1 MVEQETGGHR
11 VLVCEDIL
19 KTQFEYS
26 PDIIIIVDRD
36 LRIVRINRPPHSGLS
51 SEALVGT
58 DVVLQLPGACREEGQ
73 RLIRACFEAGLAG
86 SFEHAVPDDGWR
98 HSRIVPL
105 KHGDVTSYAMIIC
118 SDVTERKKAEDALR
132 ESEKKLRDITSHMGE
147 ALYVLDDE
155 GHISFMNPVAEK
167 LLGWSMQEMAGKNAH
182 DLFHNCHPDGSRLPF
197 EDCPI
202 RKVLDNG
209 RQFVSA
215 DEVFVRK
222 DGTVFPVSVIASPI
236 TEDGKIAATVT
247 AFRDITDIK
256 RLEQELSRVQ
266 KLESVGVLA
275 GGIAHDFN
283 NLLQAIL
290 GHISMASMSIS
301 SNNQA
306 YGQLRKAE
314 EAIEMAR
321 DLSFRLLTFSKGGEP
336 LKQVTSITEMIRQ
349 TVTLSLSGANVA
361 AEFSL
366 PDDLHLVEVDEGQI
380 RQVLSNLTLNAKEA
394 MPDGGTLTVQAE
406 NVQLHGQEGLPVR
419 EGAYLHIVVRDSGR
433 GIEPETLQRIFDPYF
448 STKKMGAEKGMGL
461 GLSICHSI
469 MKKHGGFITAESV
482 YGKGSVFHL
491 YLPAVSETGGSRP
504 GLKKIAAR
512 KKVLFMDDDPRV
524 RYIVIEIIKHFGYDV
539 EIAEKGEEAVE
550 LFRKAWMAGSAFDAV
565 ILDLTVP
572 GGMGGDVTM
581 KKLREIDPGARGI
594 ISSGYADS
602 PVMKDFMDYGFSGA
616 IAKPYKI
623 DELREALH
631 KLLYD

>member
-1 MVEQETGGHR
+1 MDEQATGGHG
-11 VLVCEDIL
+11 VLICEDIL

-36 LRIVRINRPPHSGLS
+36 LRIVRINRPPHPGLS
-51 SEALVGT
+51 SETLVGT
-58 DVVLQLPGACREEGQ
+58 DAVLQLPGECREEGQ
-73 RLIRACFEAGLAG
+73 RLLRACFEAGLAG
-86 SFEHAVPDDGWR
+86 SIEHAVPDDGWR

-105 KHGDVTSYAMIIC
+105 KHGDVTSHAMIIC

-147 ALYVLDDE
+147 ALYVLDAE

-182 DLFHNCHPDGSRLPF
+182 DLFHNCNPDGSRLPF

-209 RQFVSA
+209 RQFVSS

-247 AFRDITDIK
+247 AFRDITDMK
-256 RLEQELSRVQ
+256 RLEQELSKVQ

-336 LKQVTSITEMIRQ
+336 LKQVTSIAEMIRQ

-394 MPDGGTLTVQAE
+394 MPDGGTLTIEAE
-406 NVQLHGQEGLPVR
+406 NVQLHGREGLPVR
-419 EGAYLHIVVRDSGR
+419 EGAYLHIVLRDSGR

-469 MKKHGGFITAESV
+469 MKKHGGVITAESV
-482 YGKGSVFHL
+482 YGRGSAFHL
-491 YLPAVSETGGSRP
+491 YLPAAFEAEGSRP
-504 GLKKIAAR
+504 GPKRTAAR
-512 KKVLFMDDDPRV
+512 KKILFMDDDPRV

-550 LFRKAWMAGSAFDAV
+550 LYRKALTADSAFDAV

-581 KKLREIDPGARGI
+581 NKLREIDPGARGI

-602 PVMKDFMDYGFSGA
+602 PVMKDFMAYGFSGA